1 MLRLPL
7 IAGKGISVFQQPP
20 PYPCGPHPIWEDG
33 HVLQLLAAAGGWTH
47 WDFSADQA
55 FLSVYSILVDMGVP
69 TFSAIEASRQQ
80 LTLLLCHGQLHLR
93 VWASIQAASALLT
106 SKFWK

>member
-33 HVLQLLAAAGGWTH
+33 HVLRLLAAAGGWTH

-55 FLSVYSILVDMGVP
+55 FLSVYSIFVDMGVP

-80 LTLLLCHGQLHLR
+80 LTLLLCHGQLRLR

>member
-7 IAGKGISVFQQPP
+7 VAGKGIGVYQQPP
-20 PYPCGPHPIWEDG
+20 PYPCGPHPIWENG
-33 HVLQLLAAAGGWTH
+33 HVLRLLAAVGGWTH
-47 WDFSADQA
+47 WDFFADQA
-55 FLSVYSILVDMGVP
+55 FLSVYSIFVDMGVP
-69 TFSAIEASRQQ
+69 MFSVIEASRQQ

-93 VWASIQAASALLT
+93 AWASIQAASALLT

>member
-33 HVLQLLAAAGGWTH
+33 HVLRLLAAAGGWTR
-47 WDFSADQA
+47 WDFSADHA

-80 LTLLLCHGQLHLR
+80 LTLLLCHGQLRLR